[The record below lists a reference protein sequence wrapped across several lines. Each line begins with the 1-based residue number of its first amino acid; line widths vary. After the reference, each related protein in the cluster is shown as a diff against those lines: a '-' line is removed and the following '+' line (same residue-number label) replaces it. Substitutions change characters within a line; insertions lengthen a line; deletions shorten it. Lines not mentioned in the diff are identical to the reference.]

1 MNSNKFIFHIDF
13 DSYFV
18 SALRSIFPELKDKPV
33 VIATKSS
40 KAIISSVSYELRSM
54 GIKAGDSVSLALKKE
69 PKTVIIE
76 PRYDFFNALSN
87 EIFKHLYNNYTKKM
101 DVGSIDE
108 VYLDMT
114 ELVNNKINA
123 INLAKSI
130 QKEILNKFKIP
141 ISIGISHTRFY
152 AKMTTNIIKPFG
164 VGFTG
169 EKDVIKHFYNLDIS
183 EIFGIGK
190 KTEIKLKKLGIN
202 NFKDLA
208 ELDEQ
213 DQFIK
218 SVIGQNGFKLISSIK
233 GFEHTQ
239 IESFKKVF
247 KGIGF
252 ERYISET
259 TDDKLL
265 LEKKLDY
272 FATKISSKM
281 KNRNLVTNNITVGLR
296 YEKKIWFNKSLKL
309 FNYTND
315 YKTLFSNS
323 LILLDQIFKEDKAIH
338 GIRLRAND
346 LLPSF
351 QVSLKSNLFEV
362 EKDHKEKSEID
373 KFVDDI
379 NYQLKGKF
387 LFTASELIKN
397 KNKTRKQLKFVG
409 EDLEE

>member
-40 KAIISSVSYELRSM
+40 KAIISSVSYELRSK

-169 EKDVIKHFYNLDIS
+169 EKDVIKNFYNLDIS

-239 IESFKKVF
+239 IEGFKKVF

-259 TDDKLL
+259 TDDKSL

-315 YKTLFSNS
+315 YKTLFNNS

>member
-40 KAIISSVSYELRSM
+40 KAIISSVSYELRSK

-169 EKDVIKHFYNLDIS
+169 EKDVIKNFYNLDIS

-259 TDDKLL
+259 TDDKSL

-315 YKTLFSNS
+315 YKTLFNNS

>member
-18 SALRSIFPELKDKPV
+18 SALRSIFPELKDKPIA
-33 VIATKSS
+33 IATKSS
-40 KAIISSVSYELRSM
+40 KAIISSASYELRSK
-54 GIKAGDSVSLALKKE
+54 GIKAGDSVLSALKKE

-76 PRYDFFNALSN
+76 PRYDFFSALSN
-87 EIFKHLYNNYTKKM
+87 EIFRHLYNNYTKKM

-141 ISIGISHTRFY
+141 ISIGISHTCFY
-152 AKMTTNIIKPFG
+152 AKMTTNIVKPFG

-169 EKDVIKHFYNLDIS
+169 EKDVIEHFYDLDIS

-190 KTEIKLKKLGIN
+190 KTETKLKNLGIN
-202 NFKDLA
+202 KFKDLA
-208 ELDEQ
+208 ELNEQ
-213 DQFIK
+213 DQFVK
-218 SVIGQNGFKLISSIK
+218 STIGQNGFKLISSIK
-233 GFEHTQ
+233 GSEHNQ
-239 IESFKKVF
+239 IENFKKVF

-259 TDDKLL
+259 TDDKSL
-265 LEKKLDY
+265 LENKLDY
-272 FATKISSKM
+272 FANKISSKM
-281 KNRNLVTNNITVGLR
+281 QNRNLVTNNITVGLR
-296 YEKKIWFNKSLKL
+296 FENKTWFNKSLKL
-309 FNYTND
+309 SNYTND
-315 YKTLFSNS
+315 YITIFNNA
-323 LILLDQIFKEDKAIH
+323 LILLDQIFKEESVVY
-338 GIRLRAND
+338 GVRLRAND
-346 LLPSF
+346 LLPCF
-351 QVSLKSNLFEV
+351 QVSIKSNLFET
-362 EKDHKEKSEID
+362 EMDYKEKSEID
-373 KFVDDI
+373 KLVDNI

-397 KNKTRKQLKFVG
+397 KRKKRQQLEFVG